1 MVAMDDDFV
10 NRHHNLSE
18 IFRNWLQS
26 CVRKGRL
33 SRNTLAVGMVVLNHL
48 RQKCPV
54 LESDVMSKGG
64 ELRGSRAGLGSLL
77 EKYGIPRNFLKEV
90 TTRQAHQDARKL
102 LEMFNWGK
110 EFGGVASADRDNL
123 LAELITILTDKAK
136 EWLSRPNLKFDVNR
150 LESPTAWIHLILEK
164 SKGISGGIVEQH
176 IVGAKLQKRY
186 ADLPISNHPAHCAD
200 AQTERLG
207 DFSIYKAVYHVTAA
221 PSPAVIQKCYANI
234 QAGKYPILLIPQE
247 KKATAVAFAEQ
258 ENLEN
263 KISIISIEDFVTV
276 NIIEISSGE
285 TKDYFQILKEIIDIY
300 NKRLSEVETDMS
312 LRIEV
317 R

>member
-1 MVAMDDDFV
+1 MDDDFA
-10 NRHHNLSE
+10 NLHHDLTG
-18 IFRNWLQS
+18 IFRNWLDS

-33 SRNTLAVGMVVLNHL
+33 SRNTIAVGMVVLDHL
-48 RQKCPV
+48 RQKCP
-54 LESDVMSKGG
+54 LLKSDVISEGG
-64 ELRGSRAGLGSLL
+64 ELKGSRVGLGSIL

-90 TTRQAHQDARKL
+90 TTRQAPQDAKRL
-102 LEMFNWGK
+102 LELFNWG
-110 EFGGVASADRDNL
+110 EEIRVLSSDDRDRL
-123 LAELITILTDKAK
+123 LTDLITLLTDKAK

-186 ADLPISNHPAHCAD
+186 EDFPIPNHPAHSAD

-207 DFSIYKAVYHVTAA
+207 DFSTHKTIYHVTAA
-221 PSPAVIQKCYANI
+221 PSQAVIQKCSANLR
-234 QAGKYPILLIPQE
+234 AGKHPILLIPQE

-258 ENLEN
+258 EHLESQ
-263 KISIISIEDFVTV
+263 ISIISIEDFVTV
-276 NIIEISSGE
+276 NIIEISSSE
-285 TKDYFQILKEIIDIY
+285 KRDFFQILQEIIEIY

-317 R
+317 K